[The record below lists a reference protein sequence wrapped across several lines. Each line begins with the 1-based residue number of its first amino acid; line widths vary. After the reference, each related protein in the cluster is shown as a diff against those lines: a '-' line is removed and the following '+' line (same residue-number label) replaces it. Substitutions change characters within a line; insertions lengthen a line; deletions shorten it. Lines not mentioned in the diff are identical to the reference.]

1 MNWIL
6 VSCKTRRRSGGT
18 SLAGQVPCE
27 DLVMQNQR
35 KHKRFHLRLIAIDC
49 KVNLIG
55 RVDIV
60 DISLGGVLLKTKGK
74 LDLGK
79 ECSVTF
85 GYHGRCY
92 PAKGIVVRSE
102 LSGFEEQ
109 SPEQRVPRYSVAIE
123 FKPESTGMIGDF
135 LQSVEQDKKFEV
147 PTSADW
153 RYRDVRFHLTTPSEQ
168 VLEFPAQFTI
178 KEINRGG
185 MIIQVDQCLNVDA
198 MVLVELSFDAS
209 YPMGFMGRVVSC
221 RSMKNNDHGGYNI
234 GVEFVD
240 LTERTESLLTQLI
253 DGVKTQGN

>member
-1 MNWIL
+1 VDRI
-6 VSCKTRRRSGGT
+6 T
-18 SLAGQVPCE
+18 
-27 DLVMQNQR
+27 QNQR
-35 KHKRFHLRLIAIDC
+35 KHKRFRLRLIAIDC

-60 DISLGGVLLKTKGK
+60 DISLGGALLKTKGK
-74 LDLGK
+74 LDIGK

-92 PAKGIVVRSE
+92 PAKGTVVRSE
-102 LSGFEEQ
+102 LSGCEERSSEQ
-109 SPEQRVPRYSVAIE
+109 SVPLYSVAIE

-135 LQSVEQDKKFEV
+135 LQSVEQDKKVEV
-147 PTSADW
+147 LASADW

-168 VLEFPAQFTI
+168 VLEFPGQFTI
-178 KEINRGG
+178 NDINRSG

-240 LTERTESLLTQLI
+240 LTERAGSVLTQLI
-253 DGVKTQGN
+253 DSVKPQVKN